1 MPWPGVC
8 RLSLAGVSALVELG
22 ERQIAWDKKF
32 KEGRGEELSDS
43 LMDHLS
49 LKSDGRSGAS
59 LASGKLR
66 VLHQGV
72 EKSGKQGTTFMY
84 QLTTEA
90 FGKRFTM

>member
-72 EKSGKQGTTFMY
+72 EHQSGNQGKGVGARGAC
-84 QLTTEA
+84 LTC
-90 FGKRFTM
+90 GL

>member
-1 MPWPGVC
+1 M
-8 RLSLAGVSALVELG
+8 VELG

-59 LASGKLR
+59 LASGKLSK
-66 VLHQGV
+66 LHQGV
-72 EKSGKQGTTFMY
+72 EHQSGNLSPHTRVREWKQG
-84 QLTTEA
+84 EHV
-90 FGKRFTM
+90 